1 LKARPSRPPEAAR
14 AHALRILR
22 RVEEGG
28 AFASPLLEKAADLL
42 ADSRDVGLLHEITL
56 GVLRRTDALDHVL
69 ARASGRPT
77 PSLEPAVRAVL
88 RIGAYELLHLTRIP
102 DFAAVDGAVRL
113 ARAAGASRAAG
124 LVNAVLRRVARE
136 RESLLPPVA
145 AEGDAA
151 ALALETSHPR
161 WWTERLVARYGWQR
175 ARAVLTANNRPA
187 PLVLRPALRRI
198 APDALA
204 ERLREEGVSTEPG
217 RVLPDALRVGSGLPQ
232 HTAAWREG
240 LAWVQDEAAQLPV
253 ALLGRPVPGPALDAC
268 AAPGGKTLQLAD
280 ALERGAVLI
289 STDRH
294 LGRLRRL
301 LGSLARVCPE
311 GVLPLA
317 ADAARPAL
325 RAGLAVALV
334 DAPCSGTGTFR
345 RHPELR
351 SRLRPEDPARLAELQ
366 MAILSGTAA
375 LVRPG
380 GRLAYAVCSMEPEE
394 GEKVVEAFLGRER
407 GFVLDDARDVLPP
420 AAHRL
425 CDARGQVRTAPDLEV
440 DGFFAALL
448 RRC

>member
-1 LKARPSRPPEAAR
+1 
-14 AHALRILR
+14 
-22 RVEEGG
+22 V
-28 AFASPLLEKAADLL
+28 
-42 ADSRDVGLLHEITL
+42 HEITL
-56 GVLRRTDALDHVL
+56 GVLRRSDSLDHVL

-161 WWTERLVARYGWQR
+161 WWTERLVARSGWQR

-217 RVLPDALRVGSGLPQ
+217 RFLPEALRVGSGLPQ

-253 ALLGRPVPGPALDAC
+253 ASWVVPSPAPRSMPVLLPAE
-268 AAPGGKTLQLAD
+268 K
-280 ALERGAVLI
+280 
-289 STDRH
+289 
-294 LGRLRRL
+294 
-301 LGSLARVCPE
+301 
-311 GVLPLA
+311 
-317 ADAARPAL
+317 
-325 RAGLAVALV
+325 
-334 DAPCSGTGTFR
+334 PCS
-345 RHPELR
+345 LR
-351 SRLRPEDPARLAELQ
+351 TPWSEA
-366 MAILSGTAA
+366 LS
-375 LVRPG
+375 
-380 GRLAYAVCSMEPEE
+380 
-394 GEKVVEAFLGRER
+394 
-407 GFVLDDARDVLPP
+407 
-420 AAHRL
+420 
-425 CDARGQVRTAPDLEV
+425 
-440 DGFFAALL
+440 
-448 RRC
+448 